1 MPEPLPAPWV
11 DKIFERLG
19 VAYGDSFTRKWA
31 GLSGNLDAVKADW
44 ATRLAG
50 YQANEGAAIRWA
62 LDNLP
67 EHSAPNAMEFRLL
80 CRAAPQPVFK
90 ALEPPPGTQPPKAL
104 VEAVTTGMAAVKSTD
119 PKYWAHLLKGREE
132 GGEKLTQAKRT
143 MWRAALGVTA

>member
-1 MPEPLPAPWV
+1 MPEPLPALWV

-19 VAYGDSFTRKWA
+19 IAYGASFYRKWEGMA
-31 GLSGNLDAVKADW
+31 GNLDAVKADW

-80 CRAAPQPVFK
+80 CRSAPQPVFK
-90 ALEPPPGTQPPKAL
+90 ALEPPPGAQPPKAL
-104 VEAVTTGMAAVKSTD
+104 VEAVVTGMAAVKSTD
-119 PKYWAHLLKGREE
+119 PKFWAHELKRREE
-132 GGEKLTQAKRT
+132 AGERLSAAQRVL
-143 MWRAALGVTA
+143 WRQALGVA